1 MADSP
6 APEKAPDKTPHDR
19 DFKRSAYEFC
29 EKAVARFDANPSRNF
44 TVARQQTISG
54 DVLRRTYVFSFDVKV
69 TGCELGD

>member
-1 MADSP
+1 MADTP
-6 APEKAPDKTPHDR
+6 APDKSQDKNSQDR
-19 DFKRSAYEFC
+19 DFKRSAYDFC
-29 EKAVARFDANPSRNF
+29 EKAVARFDANPSRTF